1 MPAPVAKRL
10 FDVAEYYRM
19 ADAGILHEDDR
30 VELIEGEVVEKGHIS
45 CRHAA
50 CVKRAAELFRSLGGR
65 AAIVSVQ
72 DPIRLSDNS
81 EPQPDLALLKRRED
95 FYAKVHP
102 GPSDVLL
109 IVEISET
116 SEEYDRDTKVP
127 LYARSGI
134 PEVWL
139 VKLMGNTVVVYSQLR
154 DGAYQSVREFRRGQT
169 LSPGALPNLSVTVEA
184 ILG

>member
-1 MPAPVAKRL
+1 M
-10 FDVAEYYRM
+10 
-19 ADAGILHEDDR
+19 
-30 VELIEGEVVEKGHIS
+30 
-45 CRHAA
+45 
-50 CVKRAAELFRSLGGR
+50 LFRS
-65 AAIVSVQ
+65 
-72 DPIRLSDNS
+72 
-81 EPQPDLALLKRRED
+81 
-95 FYAKVHP
+95 
-102 GPSDVLL
+102 LL

-116 SEEYDRDTKVP
+116 SEEYDREVRVP

-169 LSPGALPNLSVTVEA
+169 LSPAALPNLSVPVDS